1 MHNAFLKTTPQ
12 VMAILNVTPDSFSD
26 GGLLFKGSAINN
38 GLLLDTVAQL
48 VTDGADIIDVGGEST
63 RPGASAVAVQEEL
76 DRVLPA
82 VEAIK
87 ANFDV
92 AVSVDSSTPEVMTG
106 SALLGADMLND
117 VRAFTREGALAAA
130 ANSQLP
136 ICIMHM
142 QGTPNTMQISP
153 QYDDVCSE
161 ILDFLIARRADAVI
175 EGVAAER
182 VWLDP
187 GFGFGKTLE
196 HNLDL
201 MRHLPKLAEEAPLL
215 IGVSKKRMIGDVT
228 GRDVDERVV
237 GSALFGYHAL
247 QNGARILRVHDV
259 KSTRD
264 AIATF
269 IALDQPEYK

>member
-12 VMAILNVTPDSFSD
+12 IMAILNVTPDSFSD
-26 GGLLFKGSAINN
+26 GGALFTGSTVSS
-38 GLLLDTVAQL
+38 GLLIDTVAQL
-48 VTDGADIIDVGGEST
+48 VADGADIIDVGGEST
-63 RPGASAVAVQEEL
+63 RPGAEAVAEQEEL

-87 ANFDV
+87 ANFNV
-92 AVSVDSSTPEVMTG
+92 AVSVDSSTPAVMTG
-106 SALLGADMLND
+106 SAALGADMLND
-117 VRAFTREGALAAA
+117 VRAFKREGALAAA

-142 QGTPNTMQISP
+142 QGTPNTMQLAP
-153 QYDDVCSE
+153 QYDDVCRDV
-161 ILDFLIARRADAVI
+161 LAFLIARRADAMA
-175 EGVAAER
+175 EGIPAER

-201 MRHLPKLAEEAPLL
+201 MKGISKLADAAPLL

-228 GRDVDERVV
+228 GREVHERVV

-269 IALDQPEYK
+269 LALDK

>member
-1 MHNAFLKTTPQ
+1 MHSAFSNSTPQ
-12 VMAILNVTPDSFSD
+12 IMAILNVTPDSFSD
-26 GGLLFKGSAINN
+26 GGALYSGSALDG
-38 GLLLDTVAQL
+38 GLIVDTVARL
-48 VTDGADIIDVGGEST
+48 VAEGANIIDVGGEST
-63 RPGASAVAVQEEL
+63 RPGAAAITEQAEL

-92 AVSVDSSTPEVMTG
+92 AVSIDTSTPVVMREG
-106 SALLGADMLND
+106 ACLGADMLND
-117 VRAFTREGALAAA
+117 VRAFTREGALTAAA
-130 ANSQLP
+130 ETRLP
-136 ICIMHM
+136 ICMMHM
-142 QGTPNTMQISP
+142 QGTPNTMQIAP
-153 QYDDVCSE
+153 NYDDVCAE
-161 ILDFLIARRADAVI
+161 VIDFLLQRRADAL
-175 EGVAAER
+175 GVGVTEDR

-196 HNLDL
+196 HNLAL
-201 MRHLPKLAEEAPLL
+201 MRGLSELASHAPLL

-228 GRDVDERVV
+228 AREVNERVV

-269 IALDQPEYK
+269 LALDQ

>member
-12 VMAILNVTPDSFSD
+12 IMAILNVTPDSFSD
-26 GGLLFKGSAINN
+26 GGALFTGTSVNN
-38 GLLLDTVAQL
+38 GLLIDTVAQL
-48 VTDGADIIDVGGEST
+48 VADGADIIDVGGEST
-63 RPGASAVAVQEEL
+63 RPGAVAVAEQEEL

-92 AVSVDSSTPEVMTG
+92 AVSVDSSTPLVMTQ
-106 SALLGADMLND
+106 SAVLGADMLND
-117 VRAFTREGALAAA
+117 VRAFRREGALEAA
-130 ANSQLP
+130 ANSELP

-142 QGTPNTMQISP
+142 QGTPNTMQLAP
-153 QYDDVCSE
+153 RYDDVCRE
-161 ILDFLIARRADAVI
+161 VLEFLVSRRADAVA
-175 EGVAAER
+175 EGVLAER

-196 HNLDL
+196 HNLRL
-201 MRHLPKLAEEAPLL
+201 MKDIGKLAEAAPLL
-215 IGVSKKRMIGDVT
+215 IGVSKKRMIGDVI
-228 GRDVDERVV
+228 GRELHERVV

-247 QNGARILRVHDV
+247 QKGARILRVHDV

-264 AIATF
+264 AIVTF
-269 IALDQPEYK
+269 LALDK